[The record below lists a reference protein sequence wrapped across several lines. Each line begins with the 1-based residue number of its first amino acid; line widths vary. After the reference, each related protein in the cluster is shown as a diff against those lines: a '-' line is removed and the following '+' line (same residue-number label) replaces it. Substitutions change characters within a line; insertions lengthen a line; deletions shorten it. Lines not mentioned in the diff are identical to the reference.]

1 MHIDTMRSAKIQ
13 TLKDILKAQAP
24 TEAGDQ
30 DMEESPAEDGD
41 QDMVEAPTGDGDQDI
56 EEAPAED
63 GDPDML
69 QTPADHGVQDNEARV
84 DVKPCVIMIEG
95 HILLKVAVD
104 CTGSGEELPASA
116 CFRGHYLML
125 LLS

>member
-1 MHIDTMRSAKIQ
+1 MCMHIDTMRSVKIQ

-84 DVKPCVIMIEG
+84 DVKPCVIEG
-95 HILLKVAVD
+95 HILL
-104 CTGSGEELPASA
+104 
-116 CFRGHYLML
+116 
-125 LLS
+125 